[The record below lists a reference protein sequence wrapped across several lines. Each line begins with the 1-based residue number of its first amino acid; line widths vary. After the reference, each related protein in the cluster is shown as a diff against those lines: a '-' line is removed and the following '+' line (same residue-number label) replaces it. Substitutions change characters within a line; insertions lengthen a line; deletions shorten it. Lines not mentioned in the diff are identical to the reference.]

1 MALRH
6 RIPGRGRA
14 RAPSGAPWWPGEAWP
29 TSTAETEDVDAAA
42 LNSLIADMDA
52 GRFGLFD
59 QLLLIRN
66 GRVVV
71 DCHWDHSARYAE
83 LDLTTWD
90 RSLRERM
97 RTS

>member
-1 MALRH
+1 M
-6 RIPGRGRA
+6 
-14 RAPSGAPWWPGEAWP
+14 P
-29 TSTAETEDVDAAA
+29 TSPAATEGVDAAA
-42 LNSLIADMDA
+42 LDSLIADMDA
-52 GRFGLFD
+52 GRVGLFD

-71 DCHWDHSARYAE
+71 DRRWDHSARYAQ
-83 LDLTTWD
+83 LDLTKWD